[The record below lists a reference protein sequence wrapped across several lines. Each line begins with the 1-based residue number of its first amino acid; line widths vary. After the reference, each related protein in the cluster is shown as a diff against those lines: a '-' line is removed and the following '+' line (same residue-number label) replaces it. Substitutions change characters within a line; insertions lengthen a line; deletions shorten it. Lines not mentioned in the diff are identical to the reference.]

1 MKLEI
6 EVPEDRVG
14 AILGK
19 EGENKRKIEEKC
31 GCKIYVTKNIVTVDC
46 PDSLTLMK
54 VKNVITAIAR
64 GFSAEIVMKLIDN
77 EDLVFES
84 IDLSQ
89 LIPEK
94 AMQRILGRII
104 GKEGIMRKQIED
116 LLNVKLCI
124 YDKYVSIIGD
134 FESVTI
140 AREAINMLINGA
152 QHSTVIK
159 FIERKRRE
167 LKSEFLV

>member
-1 MKLEI
+1 MRLEI

-19 EGENKRKIEEKC
+19 EGETKKKIEDKC
-31 GCKIYVTKNIVTVDC
+31 RCKLSVAKNIVTIDC
-46 PDSLTLMK
+46 PDSLSLMK

-64 GFSAEIVMKLIDN
+64 GFNADVALKLLEN

-84 IDLSQ
+84 IDLLQ

-94 AMQRILGRII
+94 ALQRILGRII
-104 GKEGIMRKQIED
+104 GKEGTMKRQIED
-116 LLNVKLCI
+116 MLGVKVSI
-124 YDKYVSIIGD
+124 YDNFVSLIGD

-140 AREAINMLINGA
+140 AREAINMLVNGA
-152 QHSTVIK
+152 QHSTVLK

-167 LKSEFLV
+167 LKSGFPL

>member
-14 AILGK
+14 VILGK
-19 EGENKRKIEEKC
+19 EGEMKKKIEEKC
-31 GCKIYVTKNIVTVDC
+31 GCKISVANNVVTVDC
-46 PDSLTLMK
+46 PDSLSLMK

-64 GFSAEIVMKLIDN
+64 GFSAENSLKLLDN
-77 EDLVFES
+77 EELIFES

-89 LIPEK
+89 VIPDK
-94 AMQRILGRII
+94 SLQRILGRII
-104 GKEGIMRKQIED
+104 GKEGTMKKQIED
-116 LLNVKLCI
+116 MLNVNVSI
-124 YDKYVSIIGD
+124 YDKFVSLIGE
-134 FESVTI
+134 FENVMV

-159 FIERKRRE
+159 FIERKRRD
-167 LKSEFLV
+167 LKSDFKL

>member
-1 MKLEI
+1 MRLEI

-14 AILGK
+14 VILGK
-19 EGENKRKIEEKC
+19 EGENKKKIEEKC
-31 GCKIYVTKNIVTVDC
+31 GCKISVVKNVVIVDC
-46 PDSLTLMK
+46 PDSLSLMK

-64 GFSAEIVMKLIDN
+64 GFSPEISLKLLEN
-77 EDLVFES
+77 EDLIFES

-104 GKEGIMRKQIED
+104 GKEGTMKKQIED
-116 LLNVKLCI
+116 MLNVNMSI
-124 YDKYVSIIGD
+124 YNNFVSIIGD
-134 FESVTI
+134 FENVTI

-152 QHSTVIK
+152 QHSTVLK
-159 FIERKRRE
+159 FIERKRRDFK
-167 LKSEFLV
+167 LGF